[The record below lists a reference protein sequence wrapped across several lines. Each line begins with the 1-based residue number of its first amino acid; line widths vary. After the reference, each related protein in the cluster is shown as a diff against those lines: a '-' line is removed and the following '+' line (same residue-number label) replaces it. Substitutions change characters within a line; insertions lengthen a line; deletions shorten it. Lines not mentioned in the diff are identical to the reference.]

1 MKKAAFPIDLSMLT
15 ELEIKQFRDD
25 PSTLFEGDTDVALY
39 LRFSS
44 EKQKEQSIEG
54 QLRDC
59 ISYCKLNRYRI
70 VAIYVDRSKTASK
83 RVAKRVYFQQMIQDS
98 SRREWEYVVV
108 WKLDRFARN
117 RQDSAIYKSRLRKN
131 GVRVLSAT
139 EVISEQPEGIILE
152 AVLEGMAEFYSAE
165 LSQKV
170 SRGMRESA
178 IKGMSVGGTLPLGY
192 KVENKKYVIDPVT
205 GPIAQEAFKRYAAGE
220 TVAEICAR
228 FNDLGY
234 KTVKGGPFNKNSFHR
249 MFRNERYIGVYKH
262 GDIRHES
269 GMIPALIDRHTW
281 DEVQARLEKNDLA
294 PAKSKAKEEYMLTGK
309 LFCGHCGSMMVG
321 ESGTGRRGKTYFYYS
336 CTGRKKRRDCDKKP
350 VKKEWIERVVAED
363 ALALLTDDVIGE
375 LAEVAVRQTQEDIQ
389 KNTVIPA
396 LEEQLRETESSIDN
410 IISMIE
416 KGVASDRLAKRLTQL
431 EKDQKDLQKRLDRE
445 RKSVVILEKPIVIH
459 WLKQFS
465 RGDIE
470 EDSFRRQLIDLLVNS
485 VTVWDEPDGWFKI
498 TTVYNLLQNN
508 RKTIKVKMPPTPS
521 APTGSGGSDERGS
534 TFGTVFLD
542 CPESRP
548 SFYLQSL
555 AAARDLLQ

>member
-321 ESGTGRRGKTYFYYS
+321 ESGTGRRG
-336 CTGRKKRRDCDKKP
+336 
-350 VKKEWIERVVAED
+350 
-363 ALALLTDDVIGE
+363 
-375 LAEVAVRQTQEDIQ
+375 
-389 KNTVIPA
+389 
-396 LEEQLRETESSIDN
+396 
-410 IISMIE
+410 
-416 KGVASDRLAKRLTQL
+416 
-431 EKDQKDLQKRLDRE
+431 
-445 RKSVVILEKPIVIH
+445 
-459 WLKQFS
+459 
-465 RGDIE
+465 
-470 EDSFRRQLIDLLVNS
+470 
-485 VTVWDEPDGWFKI
+485 
-498 TTVYNLLQNN
+498 
-508 RKTIKVKMPPTPS
+508 
-521 APTGSGGSDERGS
+521 
-534 TFGTVFLD
+534 
-542 CPESRP
+542 
-548 SFYLQSL
+548 
-555 AAARDLLQ
+555 